1 MERFIQNRVN
11 SKGYDLTDPAMID
24 YMLDTPTHPEHDE
37 EMLPVKETIKILSD
51 YQDQWA
57 NTTFEY
63 RSKILL
69 ACADGLE
76 EEIVGASNRLVKQ
89 AFKTYPNAVAE
100 IRETVDFIRYYVE
113 QAQKLYK
120 ENIKPSY
127 TGEHNVTIYNARGP
141 WMVIAPWNFPYAI
154 FMGPIVAA
162 LVTGNTVLAKPAP
175 QSLEIAKVIIASMH
189 HIGVPENALRICDP
203 DIWEAEKAVKDE
215 RICGITFTGSH
226 KSAKAIQRLI
236 AERDGP
242 IIPFIAETGGINS
255 VSYTHL
261 TLPTTVFV

>member
-1 MERFIQNRVN
+1 
-11 SKGYDLTDPAMID
+11 
-24 YMLDTPTHPEHDE
+24 
-37 EMLPVKETIKILSD
+37 MLPVKETIKILSD

-120 ENIKPSY
+120 ENIKP
-127 TGEHNVTIYNARGP
+127 I
-141 WMVIAPWNFPYAI
+141 
-154 FMGPIVAA
+154 
-162 LVTGNTVLAKPAP
+162 
-175 QSLEIAKVIIASMH
+175 Q
-189 HIGVPENALRICDP
+189 EN
-203 DIWEAEKAVKDE
+203 
-215 RICGITFTGSH
+215 IT
-226 KSAKAIQRLI
+226 
-236 AERDGP
+236 
-242 IIPFIAETGGINS
+242 
-255 VSYTHL
+255 
-261 TLPTTVFV
+261 